1 MDGRRQR
8 QLNATPPLGPPSQFS
23 LLIHDDHGD
32 VGDDDDDDADMADM
46 ANSRVI

>member
-8 QLNATPPLGPPSQFS
+8 QLNATPPLGPPGQFS

-32 VGDDDDDDADMADM
+32 VGDDDDDDADD
-46 ANSRVI
+46 VGDLK